1 MRHRT
6 FPQTT
11 VAVTR
16 LTWKRSVLG
25 LLVLG
30 LSSAGQAAQFCV
42 SSDTGLYSALLT
54 ASASVDDDEIRLVKG
69 SFNVNFDFGSSGKI
83 TGDLALRGGY
93 EEGCATRLSA
103 AAMTRLKAQGQ
114 GFRLF
119 PRQASDLTIERIDFD
134 GFRSIN
140 IVDNIAEPAG
150 RYGLVLV
157 SRSAFRNAQMGLDVT
172 LLRHDAHIENSLF
185 VDNKALPTSR
195 GLFLETFHNPGTGQT
210 PIASVINCTLRNN
223 SVGLTLGEG
232 TTGAASAPTLIANTI
247 ASENSQTDIELF
259 RPTEL
264 RYSLYST
271 LVLGPSGT
279 LAASSTNNLRS
290 PAMLDPSHRSLP
302 GSRAINS
309 GENSFF
315 PTPLKARDYYGNAR
329 ITNVVIDRGAV
340 ESNW

>member
-6 FPQTT
+6 SPQTT
-11 VAVTR
+11 VGAAR

-30 LSSAGQAAQFCV
+30 LSSVSQAAQFCV

-54 ASASVDDDEIRLVKG
+54 ASASTEDDEIRLVKG

-93 EEGCATRLSA
+93 DAGCATRSTA
-103 AAMTRLKAQGQ
+103 AAMTRLNAQGQ

-134 GFRSIN
+134 GFSSIK
-140 IVDNIAEPAG
+140 IVDNVAEPAG
-150 RYGLVLV
+150 PYGLVLV
-157 SRSAFRNAQMGLDVT
+157 SRSAFRNAQMGLGVS
-172 LLRHDAHIENSLF
+172 LLRHDVHIENSLF
-185 VDNKALPTSR
+185 VNNQTLPTSR
-195 GLFLETFHNPGTGQT
+195 GLLLETFHNPGTGQT
-210 PIASVINCTLRNN
+210 SIASVVNCTLRNN

-232 TTGAASAPTLIANTI
+232 TTGAASPPTLIANTI

-259 RPTEL
+259 QPAEL
-264 RYSLYST
+264 RYNLYST
-271 LVLGPSGT
+271 LALHQTGS
-279 LAASSTNNLRS
+279 LAAASTNNLRS
-290 PAMLDPSHRSLP
+290 PALLDPSHRPLP

-309 GENSFF
+309 GENSYF
-315 PTPLKARDYYGNAR
+315 PTPLKVRDYYGNAR
-329 ITNVVIDRGAV
+329 IANVVIDRGAV
-340 ESNW
+340 ESNL